1 MNLKECRKLRQTYCP
16 GMGKSMKNLKIAGVV
31 GEILNGNLPNNSKNR
46 NCSVKFLGKTVCRD
60 TYKML
65 EIYKL
70 LDYCKERRY
79 F

>member
-1 MNLKECRKLRQTYCP
+1 
-16 GMGKSMKNLKIAGVV
+16 MKNLMIVGVV
-31 GEILNGNLPNNSKNR
+31 GEIRNGNLPNTSKNR
-46 NCSVKFLGKTVCRD
+46 YCSGKFLGKTVCRE

-70 LDYCKERRY
+70 PGYCKQRSY